1 MAKALQTM
9 LEHTRYGHS
18 IRLAFTRT
26 SHELRRAYLIGAVRE
41 MPSHLTAN
49 QDFWGS
55 CSAFGDL
62 DPFQR
67 GYTKAGQEYVL
78 LTDLH
83 KRSISAGLSRPLR
96 PAVSAGLQCEAQ
108 HPLTQLFAFAESKA
122 LC

>member
-1 MAKALQTM
+1 M
-9 LEHTRYGHS
+9 LEHTTYGHS

-26 SHELRRAYLIGAVRE
+26 SRELRRAYPIGAVRE
-41 MPSHLTAN
+41 MPPHLKAD
-49 QDFWGS
+49 QAFWRS
-55 CSAFGDL
+55 STAFGDF
-62 DPFQR
+62 DPFPR
-67 GYTKAGQEYVL
+67 WYIKAQHEVCPSIKHC

-96 PAVSAGLQCEAQ
+96 PAESAGLQCQAQ